1 VATIKRGRISA
12 RGCIELELIDRCT
25 ESGVHRGELLL
36 QPEST
41 HLAII
46 LNTLFK
52 FNLSFSRAL
61 DLVHE
66 SESIEIVQYNIWIL
80 FVTFETNPLLSIGIK
95 N

>member
-1 VATIKRGRISA
+1 VATIKEGRISA
-12 RGCIELELIDRCT
+12 RGCIELELIDRCA
-25 ESGVHRGELLL
+25 ESGGYHGELLL

-41 HLAII
+41 HLAIV

-61 DLVHE
+61 DVVHE
-66 SESIEIVQYNIWIL
+66 SESIETYGDSLV
-80 FVTFETNPLLSIGIK
+80 FVAFETNPLVSIGIK